1 MISERLSAARK
12 SAGLSLRE
20 LAVRAGLSHTAIAK
34 FEKNQLTPS
43 SRQLMDLAKIL
54 GVRCEFFFR
63 PMRAEIK
70 DVEYRKKSSAPKKL
84 LDRIHGDV
92 LEQAERW
99 QELLSLYPSS
109 PLKPFTLPTGV
120 SPSIDRE
127 AQVEDLTQNLRRAWS
142 LGTNPIP
149 DLIDTIESK
158 GVRVIVTL
166 ADDQGKF
173 DGLAGEVDG
182 APLIVISGAWTGDRQ
197 RFTLAHELG
206 HLTLKG
212 RLSSALS
219 DRLAAAHPLGDAEER
234 LCNRFAGAF
243 ILPRPAVIEHLGER
257 RHHLEPRELFLLK
270 HEFGLSMQACLFRA
284 LDANVIDSDTHQ
296 RLFRQFGQRGWRK
309 KEPGA
314 PYPREQTKLFHQL
327 AYRALGEQYIGD
339 SKAAELLGLPL
350 SRFHQQRKLEAD
362 SAAAH

>member
-1 MISERLSAARK
+1 MISERLSMARK

-20 LAVRAGLSHTAIAK
+20 LAARSGLSHTAIAK
-34 FEKNQLTPS
+34 FEKDQLTPS

-54 GVRCEFFFR
+54 GVRSEFFFR

-70 DVEYRKKSSAPKKL
+70 GVEYRTKSSTPKKL

-99 QELLSLYPSS
+99 LELISLYPQA
-109 PLKPFTLPTGV
+109 PLKPFALPDGLPT
-120 SPSIDRE
+120 SIHE
-127 AQVEDLTQNLRRAWS
+127 AQQVEDVAQSLRQAWS

-173 DGLAGEVDG
+173 DGLAGEIDG
-182 APLIVISGAWTGDRQ
+182 SPLVVISGSWSGDRQ

-206 HLTLKG
+206 HLALKG
-212 RLSSALS
+212 RLSSGLIDKLKAE
-219 DRLAAAHPLGDAEER
+219 HPRGDPEER
-234 LCNRFAGAF
+234 LCHRFAGAF
-243 ILPRPAVIEHLGER
+243 LLPRSAVIEHLGER
-257 RHHLEPRELFLLK
+257 RHLLEPRELFLLK

-284 LDANVIDSDTHQ
+284 LDANVIDAGAHQ
-296 RLFRQFGQRGWRK
+296 RLFRQFAQRGWRK
-309 KEPGA
+309 TEPGA
-314 PYPREQTKLFHQL
+314 PYPPEETILFNQL
-327 AYRALGEQYIGD
+327 VFRALGEEYIGE

-350 SRFHQQRKLEAD
+350 SQFHQQRKLETDGAT
-362 SAAAH
+362 AH